1 MNNSNLQEQNALLE
15 EERRENKRKTI
26 IIIILCILIILVT
39 LLGIYFSISKK
50 DKACTLNCDTN
61 NDGII
66 DLNID
71 LDGDGV
77 CDVNCDTNNDGKPDI
92 NIDYKGDRIP
102 HFNID
107 TDGDGKP
114 DVNLVNKDTDGDGKP
129 DFNIDTDDDGYPD
142 INIDF
147 DNTNTCDINC
157 DTNND
162 GKPDTNID
170 VNGDGKPDIKIDT
183 DNDGKADENLT
194 DQDTD
199 NDGVCD
205 LNCDTDN
212 DGHPDTNID
221 IDGDGKPDI
230 NIDTDNDGVCDLNC
244 DTNNDGK
251 PDINID
257 NNGDGKPDTNIDTN
271 NDGVCDVNCDTNNDG
286 VCDNNCV
293 GDLYSSA
300 DLSSIKVENY
310 TLKPKFNKD
319 TIEYTVEVAED
330 QKSVEI
336 KATPLNEK
344 ATVIGTGLINLVNN
358 STRVSITVIAQ
369 DGTTKTYYVTINKA
383 KNPSTSEEGSGN
395 IDIDT
400 SEDAI
405 LSVNFTKPMNAKNI
419 IPGWTGSHEFTI
431 KNNSN
436 KTVVYNINLIKVT
449 NTFTSNNFVYS
460 LVKDGQT
467 LVNETT
473 ALKKDGSIAKNIVI
487 APGETASFQINYEF
501 KYLEENQDYDKG
513 QNYSGTVEIQL
524 VSAN

>member
-92 NIDYKGDRIP
+92 NIDV
-102 HFNID
+102 
-107 TDGDGKP
+107 DGDGKP
-114 DVNLVNKDTDGDGKP
+114 D
-129 DFNIDTDDDGYPD
+129 
-142 INIDF
+142 IN
-147 DNTNTCDINC
+147 
-157 DTNND
+157 
-162 GKPDTNID
+162 
-170 VNGDGKPDIKIDT
+170 IDT